1 MPEVVA
7 LKVVPP
13 APASPARQALAEVIE
28 RAESLRRQIDGL
40 TAPHD
45 RAEQVLVEEHA
56 ANAEVARIV
65 SEIEAEQAAWLCG
78 STQKRPDDRV
88 AELGAAQARAAAA
101 SASAGA
107 ARRIQAERRE
117 AERALQKELEE
128 VLRQLGQTRL
138 GVLQEEFEVML
149 AESATAR
156 AAAAAA
162 DARLFGVI
170 QAAYAVANQHHD
182 AGEEEAGRAWSLTAE
197 QLQRRANSAAPAAPL
212 EGAVDDAAMAAGR
225 FLTNLLINPAAE
237 VDAHG

>member
-1 MPEVVA
+1 MPEVA

-170 QAAYAVANQHHD
+170 QAAHAVANQHHD
-182 AGEEEAGRAWSLTAE
+182 AGEEAGRAWSLTAE